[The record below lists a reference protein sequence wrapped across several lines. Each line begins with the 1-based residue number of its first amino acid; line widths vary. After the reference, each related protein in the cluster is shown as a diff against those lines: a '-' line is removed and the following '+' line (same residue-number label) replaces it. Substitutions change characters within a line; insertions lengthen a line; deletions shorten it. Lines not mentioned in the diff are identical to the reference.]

1 MPARD
6 KVYSMVDVAKHN
18 TPKSLWI
25 AYRGKIYDFTEFASD
40 HPGGDSLILKFA
52 GGDMG
57 EAMADPT
64 EHVHSRAA
72 YEMMDEFLIGQLGG
86 SEKIVSEDW
95 VPDPNFHPEDTDTLA
110 DFQRSKFID
119 LQKPLLAQVWKGG
132 FSKEFY
138 LEQVHQPRHVKVSAR
153 LFGSDLLEPLTRTKW
168 WVVPMI
174 WLPITAF
181 LGVLSLAQ
189 FNDSSIGYRDLLT
202 HLTSPLSNSFSS
214 TTSAT
219 PKNLPALSTPTALA
233 GFTSSFAL
241 GCIVWTILEYTLHRF
256 LFHLD
261 YYLPDNGVAITLHF
275 LLHGIHHYL
284 PMDKLRLVMPPTLF
298 FILETPFTQLAHVI
312 FPKAMA
318 NGVITGAFAFYVLY
332 DMVHYFS
339 HHMRVS
345 EGYLA
350 DMKKYH
356 LAHHYQ
362 NFDLGYGVTSKF
374 WDYVFGTVLPMEVK

>member
-1 MPARD
+1 
-6 KVYSMVDVAKHN
+6 
-18 TPKSLWI
+18 
-25 AYRGKIYDFTEFASD
+25 
-40 HPGGDSLILKFA
+40 
-52 GGDMG
+52 MG

-174 WLPITAF
+174 WLPITGF

-189 FNDSSIGYRDLLT
+189 FNDRYV
-202 HLTSPLSNSFSS
+202 TSRSF
-214 TTSAT
+214 
-219 PKNLPALSTPTALA
+219 
-233 GFTSSFAL
+233 GSFA
-241 GCIVWTILEYTLHRF
+241 VV
-256 LFHLD
+256 
-261 YYLPDNGVAITLHF
+261 VASVHF
-275 LLHGIHHYL
+275 ELI
-284 PMDKLRLVMPPTLF
+284 P
-298 FILETPFTQLAHVI
+298 
-312 FPKAMA
+312 
-318 NGVITGAFAFYVLY
+318 
-332 DMVHYFS
+332 
-339 HHMRVS
+339 RVS
-345 EGYLA
+345 PW
-350 DMKKYH
+350 
-356 LAHHYQ
+356 
-362 NFDLGYGVTSKF
+362 T
-374 WDYVFGTVLPMEVK
+374 

>member
-1 MPARD
+1 
-6 KVYSMVDVAKHN
+6 
-18 TPKSLWI
+18 
-25 AYRGKIYDFTEFASD
+25 
-40 HPGGDSLILKFA
+40 
-52 GGDMG
+52 MG

-189 FNDSSIGYRDLLT
+189 FNDRYVPVVRFFCRCRECCSLQADTRYLTPDLRTTARSATGTSSP
-202 HLTSPLSNSFSS
+202 TSPPPCP
-214 TTSAT
+214 TS
-219 PKNLPALSTPTALA
+219 
-233 GFTSSFAL
+233 TSSPPPPPHSKPCL
-241 GCIVWTILEYTLHRF
+241 RYRH
-256 LFHLD
+256 HLQQ
-261 YYLPDNGVAITLHF
+261 PWPASH
-275 LLHGIHHYL
+275 
-284 PMDKLRLVMPPTLF
+284 PPS
-298 FILETPFTQLAHVI
+298 P
-312 FPKAMA
+312 
-318 NGVITGAFAFYVLY
+318 
-332 DMVHYFS
+332 
-339 HHMRVS
+339 
-345 EGYLA
+345 
-350 DMKKYH
+350 
-356 LAHHYQ
+356 
-362 NFDLGYGVTSKF
+362 
-374 WDYVFGTVLPMEVK
+374 

>member
-1 MPARD
+1 
-6 KVYSMVDVAKHN
+6 
-18 TPKSLWI
+18 
-25 AYRGKIYDFTEFASD
+25 
-40 HPGGDSLILKFA
+40 
-52 GGDMG
+52 
-57 EAMADPT
+57 MADPT

-189 FNDSSIGYRDLLT
+189 FNDRYVPVVR
-202 HLTSPLSNSFSS
+202 FSCRCR
-214 TTSAT
+214 
-219 PKNLPALSTPTALA
+219 PVL
-233 GFTSSFAL
+233 FTSKADTPCIAL
-241 GCIVWTILEYTLHRF
+241 DLIIQLGRLPGPPHPPSLPLVQPQP
-256 LFHLD
+256 HL
-261 YYLPDNGVAITLHF
+261 LQHL
-275 LLHGIHHYL
+275 LLH
-284 PMDKLRLVMPPTLF
+284 T
-298 FILETPFTQLAHVI
+298 
-312 FPKAMA
+312 
-318 NGVITGAFAFYVLY
+318 
-332 DMVHYFS
+332 
-339 HHMRVS
+339 
-345 EGYLA
+345 
-350 DMKKYH
+350 
-356 LAHHYQ
+356 
-362 NFDLGYGVTSKF
+362 
-374 WDYVFGTVLPMEVK
+374 

>member
-1 MPARD
+1 MWPNVSTLSALVARRFD
-6 KVYSMVDVAKHN
+6 HLPSLLLLAWTLIRNFASSSAFIDN

-40 HPGGDSLILKFA
+40 HPGGDSLILKYA
-52 GGDMG
+52 GQDMG

-174 WLPITAF
+174 WLPITGF

-189 FNDSSIGYRDLLT
+189 FNDRYVTSRSFGSFAVVVASEHFELIPRVSPWTWYHSSIGYRDLLT
-202 HLTSPLSNSFSS
+202 HLASPLSNLNLISPTTTT
-214 TTSAT
+214 TTST
-219 PKNLPALSTPTALA
+219 LKTLPALSTSTPTALA

-241 GCIVWTILEYTLHRF
+241 GCVVWTILEYTLHRF

-284 PMDKLRLVMPPTLF
+284 PMDKWVSLDRHFLSISL
-298 FILETPFTQLAHVI
+298 
-312 FPKAMA
+312 
-318 NGVITGAFAFYVLY
+318 
-332 DMVHYFS
+332 S
-339 HHMRVS
+339 RV
-345 EGYLA
+345 
-350 DMKKYH
+350 
-356 LAHHYQ
+356 
-362 NFDLGYGVTSKF
+362 
-374 WDYVFGTVLPMEVK
+374 